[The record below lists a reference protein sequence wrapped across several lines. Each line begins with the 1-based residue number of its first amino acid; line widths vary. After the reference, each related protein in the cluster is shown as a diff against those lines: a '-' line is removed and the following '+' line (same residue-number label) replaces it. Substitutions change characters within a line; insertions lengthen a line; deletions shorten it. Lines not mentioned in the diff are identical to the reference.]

1 MELERKQVSQDVLC
15 QLQND
20 QDKEIE
26 NGTHLKQH
34 YTVCGLSSS
43 KAADIWNK
51 MLTSSTLMI
60 LLILWKTRGIDCI
73 HHMLSQYHYMSTDL
87 GSSWAIKEALF

>member
-1 MELERKQVSQDVLC
+1 MGDIRHHYKSFESKQTEMELERERESQDLLC

-43 KAADIWNK
+43 NATDIWNK
-51 MLTSSTLMI
+51 MLSSSTLMM
-60 LLILWKTRGIDCI
+60 LLILWKTRGIDFI
-73 HHMLSQYHYMSTDL
+73 PHIL
-87 GSSWAIKEALF
+87 

>member
-1 MELERKQVSQDVLC
+1 MERERERAAQDLLC

-43 KAADIWNK
+43 NAADIWNK
-51 MLTSSTLMI
+51 MLTSSTLMM
-60 LLILWKTRGIDCI
+60 LLIQWKT
-73 HHMLSQYHYMSTDL
+73 
-87 GSSWAIKEALF
+87 

>member
-1 MELERKQVSQDVLC
+1 MELEREWVPQDLLS

-20 QDKEIE
+20 RDKEIE

-43 KAADIWNK
+43 NATDIWNK
-51 MLTSSTLMI
+51 MLTSSTLMM
-60 LLILWKTRGIDCI
+60 LLILCKTRGTSFIPHI
-73 HHMLSQYHYMSTDL
+73 L
-87 GSSWAIKEALF
+87 